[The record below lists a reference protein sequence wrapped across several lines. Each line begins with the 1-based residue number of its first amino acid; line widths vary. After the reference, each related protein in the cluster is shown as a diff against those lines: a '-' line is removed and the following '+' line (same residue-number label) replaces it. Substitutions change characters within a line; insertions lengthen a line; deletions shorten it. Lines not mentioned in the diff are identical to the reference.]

1 MPVVIRT
8 WLQLL
13 KLVIKERFRGK
24 EMCGLAGVVAAAELL
39 ATQPGLLKAMGQ
51 AIQHRGPDD
60 EGLHSSDCG
69 SFGLVHR
76 RLAIVDLSA
85 AGHQPMF
92 SPDHRFMLAFNGEI
106 YNHQA
111 LRAELDKVVPQVWR
125 GHSDTET
132 LLAGILHWGLDDTLR
147 RAVGMFALVLWDNQ
161 QKTLTLIRDRAGEKP
176 LYYGFSQGAF
186 LFGSELKALK
196 AHPLFQSEIDI
207 EALALMLRHKY
218 VPAPRTIYRQFCKL
232 EPGCILTL
240 SLNEL
245 SLGHSAVQIR
255 RYWSFAQ
262 VAKNAAAQPFSG
274 TEQEGLQQ
282 LEAQLCHSV
291 SEQML
296 ADVQV
301 GAFLSGGTDSSL
313 IAALMQKQS
322 SQPIRTFTVGFHVPD
337 YNEAEHAKA
346 VARHLGTDHTEIY
359 VTEQDA
365 LNVVPS
371 LPQLFDEPFGDSS
384 QIPTYL
390 IAKEARR
397 HVTVALSGDA
407 GDELFAGYSRYEHSL
422 ALHHKL
428 SSVPGALLSAL
439 AWCKPVLHADVWRQL
454 DKLTGQADYGPLS
467 NGFAR
472 VAEVGLCHS
481 FAGLYTQVVSDAKDP
496 QRLIRREP
504 EASLFTEPAA
514 QHSDEQRLAWM
525 MLTDSQT
532 YLPDDVLVKVDRAA
546 MAVSLEGRV
555 PMLDHRFIELAA
567 SMPMHFKRRDGVGK
581 WALKQILYRHVPKAL
596 LDRPKTGFG
605 VPTDHWLRGPLRD
618 WAEAL
623 LDTEKLKQQGLLNT
637 SLVRKY
643 WQEHLS
649 GQRNWQYMLWNL
661 LMFQSWLEA
670 QG

>member
-1 MPVVIRT
+1 
-8 WLQLL
+8 
-13 KLVIKERFRGK
+13 
-24 EMCGLAGVVAAAELL
+24 MCGLAGVMAPSDLL
-39 ATQPGLLKAMGQ
+39 ATQQRSLALMGQ
-51 AIQHRGPDD
+51 QIAHRGPDD
-60 EGLHSSDCG
+60 EGLYSSRCG
-69 SFGLVHR
+69 GFGLVHR
-76 RLAIVDLSA
+76 RLAIVDLSE

-92 SPDHRFMLAFNGEI
+92 SPDQRYVLAFNGEI

-111 LRAELDKVVPQVWR
+111 LRSELDKVAPQAWR

-132 LLAGILHWGLDDTLR
+132 LLAGILHWGLDDTIR

-161 QKTLTLIRDRAGEKP
+161 QKQLTLVRDRAGEKP
-176 LYYGFSQGAF
+176 LYYGFSRGAF

-196 AHPLFQSEIDI
+196 AHPLFQAAVDI

-232 EPGCILTL
+232 EPGSVLTL
-240 SLNEL
+240 SLDEL
-245 SLGHSAVQIR
+245 SLGHSAVQLR

-262 VAKNAAAQPFSG
+262 VAKRAAAQPFTGS
-274 TEQEGLQQ
+274 EQEGLQQ
-282 LEAQLCHSV
+282 LEAQLSQSV

-313 IAALMQKQS
+313 IAALMQKES
-322 SQPIRTFTVGFHVPD
+322 TQPIRTFTVGFHVPD

-346 VARHLGTDHTEIY
+346 VAQHLGTDHTEIY

-407 GDELFAGYSRYEHSL
+407 GDELFAGYSRYEHTL
-422 ALHHKL
+422 ALHKQL
-428 SSVPGALLSAL
+428 STVPGALFNVL
-439 AWCKPVLHADVWRQL
+439 AWCKPLLHADVWRQL
-454 DKLTGQADYGPLS
+454 DKLIGQASSGLLS
-467 NGFAR
+467 NAMAR
-472 VAEVGLCHS
+472 AAEVAQCRA
-481 FAGLYTQVVSDAKDP
+481 FPGLYTQVISDAKDP
-496 QRLIRREP
+496 QQLIRQRP
-504 EASLFTEPAA
+504 VAALFEQPLTPG
-514 QHSDEQRLAWM
+514 SDEERLAWM
-525 MLTDSQT
+525 MLADSQT

-546 MAVSLEGRV
+546 MSVSLEGRV

-567 SMPMHFKRRDGVGK
+567 CMPMSLKYREGVGK
-581 WALKQILYRHVPKAL
+581 WALKQILYRHVPKQL

-605 VPTDHWLRGPLRD
+605 VPLEHWLRGPLRD

-623 LDTEKLKQQGLLNT
+623 LAPEKLEQQGLLN
-637 SLVRKY
+637 SVLVRKY
-643 WQEHLS
+643 WQEHQS

-661 LMFQSWLEA
+661 LMFLSWLEA